1 MTVMRDISLK
11 DRHDID
17 PERVVNKVQEFQ
29 FDPVLSEYIRL
40 PQILRIV
47 ECFTGRDIT
56 ATHTM
61 LINKVIPR
69 KIPNF
74 HLISWYGNF
83 VERHSFCIVLGD
95 SPETYGNCL
104 PTKFPHQKIR

>member
-17 PERVVNKVQEFQ
+17 PERVVNKLQEFQ

-61 LINKVIPR
+61 LINKVILR
-69 KIPNF
+69 KISN
-74 HLISWYGNF
+74 LRVISWCGNF
-83 VERHSFCIVLGD
+83 VERQFPQSFGRFTRNFT
-95 SPETYGNCL
+95 ETLLFYKFSTPGN
-104 PTKFPHQKIR
+104 